1 MKHRK
6 VHAMWAWCI
15 IALLSTTSGVNA
27 QSKVVSLNLKNEPL
41 KSLLGAIEKQTDY
54 LFLFDAGL
62 IEQVKS
68 ISVTAD
74 NVSTKEVLSKQL
86 TPHGLSF
93 SLEGKHI
100 IIKKTEQAAATKTTA
115 SKVKLTGTVRDHLGE
130 AVIGCNIVAG
140 DGAIGTITDFDGH
153 YTIEVPQNS
162 EVQFSYIGYETY
174 SHIAS
179 NSGEK
184 NVMLREDGKALEE
197 LVVVG
202 YGTQRKA
209 LVTHAIASFKPT
221 DENMRQVLS
230 PSELLQGRVA
240 GVSVSTGSGNLG
252 SSERMS
258 IRGSSSISA
267 SNEPL
272 YVIDGVPIVNDNASL
287 FNMGENMSSLASLNL
302 TDIESMEVLKDAA
315 SAAIYGSRGTNGV
328 IVITTK
334 SGREGKSSLKVN
346 LSTSASTWA
355 NKDRIKFADSDLYIA
370 QYNEAVR
377 NYNTQYKLAVGDK
390 NYKLPISNPFQGL
403 SDTDWLD
410 QITQTGIGYNADV
423 SFSGGNEKTK
433 FYVSGNINHQTGII
447 QTNEITINYNDL
459 MAKTVKLQATQ
470 GEINDVVTSISGETG
485 VSYEFIATPG
495 ANKTTVPASSD
506 TNPDTKPDANT
517 DVIPKPPTTVNQV
530 AIDRLDTALDYM
542 YKTVPA
548 PALGTNFGEWSVLSL
563 GRGEYDVSDTY
574 YSDYV
579 ARLAQTMI
587 DKKGVLHRIKKT
599 ENSRVILALS
609 SLGIE
614 PFDIGGYDVT
624 ADLADFSDVCKQGI
638 NGPVFALIAMDTNN
652 YKFPANDDAADQ
664 NTRTKM
670 LEYLFT
676 KEISGGGFALTGTTP
691 DPDMTAMTLEALTT
705 YVNGN
710 DLLKEEFGSDEAGY
724 NAIITKVNEVVDRG
738 LTTLSNLQQEDGDFA
753 SWGTINA
760 ESTAQ
765 TIVALVGLG
774 IDPMTD
780 VRFITDTNKT
790 LLDGLL
796 KYSADE
802 GGFKHTVDGSVD
814 AMATDQATYALV
826 AYKRY
831 VNGQNRLYD
840 MSDAFEDGSITNPDQ
855 NLDQQVKDKVIITTP
870 DQILGEAGTEFNA
883 VVTAN
888 AWTDST
894 VKLIDGVYNIP
905 EGLEVVDI
913 TMGSSVTGGEID
925 YNLEEGKLR
934 FAYMSK
940 TLANIELTT
949 ETFPVELMTIKLKLV
964 DKVTEEKDLEIAAEA
979 MSFKTDSETSE
990 ELSVANAKD
999 SVTVLVPIPDPVA
1012 NARIL
1017 YTGDDSDLIDSTT
1030 QAVAVE
1036 ILNLEETSKVM
1047 FGDIEMLYSAE
1058 MTAKKGV
1065 DTYVVITSTDVNVEA
1080 LNDVANYTITAE
1092 TPASITF
1099 ADVNEDKVVNAQDA
1113 LDTLAFWLRKEE
1125 IQEDKEI
1132 LAANVNASS
1141 AITTSD
1147 VLAIMEHVVNAREL
1161 DIVTK

>member
-1 MKHRK
+1 MKKILSAFLAAIMIFSTMAAGFAKEVEAKEPAGYLTISVEASTLGLGFIEEPTK
-6 VHAMWAWCI
+6 VPFYEGENVAEVTARFLKDRGRDFDYTGT
-15 IALLSTTSGVNA
+15 IADSFYLSQLETDWTDEEMESKMQIPQYILDMGEQTQQDYIDSGANGDGTLGEFCYGFMSGWMISSSVCKGLTPVGTSLWDAVDGDVIRWQYSLEGYGADLGYDNGWNEENGV
-27 QSKVVSLNLKNEPL
+27 QSQFIQADKDALYA
-41 KSLLGAIEKQTDY
+41 LLGA
-54 LFLFDAGL
+54 
-62 IEQVKS
+62 V
-68 ISVTAD
+68 
-74 NVSTKEVLSKQL
+74 NVD
-86 TPHGLSF
+86 
-93 SLEGKHI
+93 
-100 IIKKTEQAAATKTTA
+100 TTA
-115 SKVKLTGTVRDHLGE
+115 KNKLT
-130 AVIGCNIVAG
+130 
-140 DGAIGTITDFDGH
+140 
-153 YTIEVPQNS
+153 
-162 EVQFSYIGYETY
+162 
-174 SHIAS
+174 
-179 NSGEK
+179 
-184 NVMLREDGKALEE
+184 
-197 LVVVG
+197 
-202 YGTQRKA
+202 
-209 LVTHAIASFKPT
+209 
-221 DENMRQVLS
+221 
-230 PSELLQGRVA
+230 
-240 GVSVSTGSGNLG
+240 
-252 SSERMS
+252 
-258 IRGSSSISA
+258 
-267 SNEPL
+267 
-272 YVIDGVPIVNDNASL
+272 
-287 FNMGENMSSLASLNL
+287 
-302 TDIESMEVLKDAA
+302 
-315 SAAIYGSRGTNGV
+315 
-328 IVITTK
+328 
-334 SGREGKSSLKVN
+334 N
-346 LSTSASTWA
+346 LS
-355 NKDRIKFADSDLYIA
+355 
-370 QYNEAVR
+370 
-377 NYNTQYKLAVGDK
+377 
-390 NYKLPISNPFQGL
+390 
-403 SDTDWLD
+403 
-410 QITQTGIGYNADV
+410 
-423 SFSGGNEKTK
+423 
-433 FYVSGNINHQTGII
+433 
-447 QTNEITINYNDL
+447 NYNDL

-1161 DIVTK
+1161 DVITK